1 MKTETYM
8 QKEQRSLQRLINFR
22 LPRWYMTIGIMVC
35 IITLLLMIFR
45 TSLFGEE
52 SLIIKDAL
60 QKSLL
65 IGMLIISITQD
76 REEDEMTVQLR
87 MQSYAWAFITGVFYA
102 LIMPY
107 VEFGV
112 SSVVNANNEVF
123 KNLGDFQILV
133 FMLLV
138 QLMCYHVLKRYR

>member
-8 QKEQRSLQRLINFR
+8 QKEQRALLKLINFR
-22 LPRWYMTIGIMVC
+22 LPRRFMTIGI
-35 IITLLLMIFR
+35 IICVTTILLMVFR
-45 TSLFGEE
+45 ETLFGEE
-52 SLIIKDAL
+52 SLVIRDTL

-65 IGMLIISITQD
+65 IGMLVMSITKD
-76 REEDEMTVQLR
+76 REEDEMTIQLR
-87 MQSYAWAFITGVFYA
+87 MQSYAWAFITGVIYA

-112 SSVVNANNEVF
+112 SSVLNADNDTF
-123 KNLGDFQILV
+123 KNLGDFQVLL

>member
-1 MKTETYM
+1 METETYM
-8 QKEQRSLQRLINFR
+8 QKEQRALQKLINFR
-22 LPRWYMTIGIMVC
+22 LPRRFMTIGI
-35 IITLLLMIFR
+35 IICAVTLLLMFFR
-45 TSLFGEE
+45 ETLFGEE
-52 SLIIKDAL
+52 SLVIRDAL

-65 IGMLIISITQD
+65 IGMLMISITRD
-76 REEDEMTVQLR
+76 SVEDEMIVQLR
-87 MQSYAWAFITGVFYA
+87 MQSYAWAFITGVIYA

-112 SSVVNANNEVF
+112 SSVVNVDNETF
-123 KNLGDFQILV
+123 KNLGDFQVLL

>member
-1 MKTETYM
+1 METECYM
-8 QKEQRSLQRLINFR
+8 QKEQRTLQKLINFR
-22 LPRWYMTIGIMVC
+22 LPRRFMTIGIVIC
-35 IITLLLMIFR
+35 VATLLLMVFR
-45 TSLFGEE
+45 KTLFGEE
-52 SLIIKDAL
+52 SLLIRDVL

-65 IGMLIISITQD
+65 IGMLIMSITRD
-76 REEDEMTVQLR
+76 REEDEMTIQLR
-87 MQSYAWAFITGVFYA
+87 MQSYAWAFITGVIYA

-112 SSVVNANNEVF
+112 SSVVNNDNETL
-123 KNLGDFQILV
+123 KNLGDFQVLL

>member
-8 QKEQRSLQRLINFR
+8 QKERRMLQKLINYR
-22 LPRWYMTIGIMVC
+22 LPRRFMTVGIFICAVS
-35 IITLLLMIFR
+35 ILLMFLR
-45 TSLFGEE
+45 TTLFGEE
-52 SLIIKDAL
+52 SLVIRDTL
-60 QKSLL
+60 QKTLL
-65 IGMLIISITQD
+65 IGMLIMSITKD
-76 REEDEMTVQLR
+76 REEDEMTIQLR
-87 MQSYAWAFITGVFYA
+87 MQSYAWAFITGVIYA

-112 SSVVNANNEVF
+112 SSVVHGGNESF
-123 KNLGDFQILV
+123 KNLGDFQVLL

>member
-8 QKEQRSLQRLINFR
+8 QKEQRALLKLINFR
-22 LPRWYMTIGIMVC
+22 LPRRFMTIGI
-35 IITLLLMIFR
+35 IICVATILLMVFR
-45 TSLFGEE
+45 ETLFGEE
-52 SLIIKDAL
+52 SLVIRDTL

-65 IGMLIISITQD
+65 IGMLVMSITKD
-76 REEDEMTVQLR
+76 REEDEMTIQLR
-87 MQSYAWAFITGVFYA
+87 MQSYAWAFITGVIYA

-112 SSVVNANNEVF
+112 SSVLNADNETF
-123 KNLGDFQILV
+123 KNLGDFQVLL